1 MKPKINWHSP
11 WITAGL
17 LAVGLMFMA
26 NGIWREEYRIVMSKA
41 VNICLECI
49 GIG

>member
-1 MKPKINWHSP
+1 MKNPIHKRRLFQIFFLTATFALMITGLINGEAQ
-11 WITAGL
+11 TV
-17 LAVGLMFMA
+17 LA
-26 NGIWREEYRIVMSKA
+26 KA